1 MYALHTYVCIYMC
14 VYVYTYICVCM
25 CIYHKNP
32 KGLDPLELESKVFV
46 KCGSSGRAIFTLN
59 Q

>member
-1 MYALHTYVCIYMC
+1 MYALHMLYMC
-14 VYVYTYICVCM
+14 VYTYICMCM
-25 CIYHKNP
+25 CIYHKKP

-46 KCGSSGRAIFTLN
+46 RCGSSGRAIFTLN